1 MGMWTRKMET
11 GYGNVDEED
20 GNRVWECGRG
30 RWKQGMGMWTR
41 KMETGYGNVDQGWKD
56 ILEVE

>member
-11 GYGNVDEED
+11 
-20 GNRVWECGRG
+20 
-30 RWKQGMGMWTR
+30 

-56 ILEVE
+56 ISNFAFFARYRETPKTLDI